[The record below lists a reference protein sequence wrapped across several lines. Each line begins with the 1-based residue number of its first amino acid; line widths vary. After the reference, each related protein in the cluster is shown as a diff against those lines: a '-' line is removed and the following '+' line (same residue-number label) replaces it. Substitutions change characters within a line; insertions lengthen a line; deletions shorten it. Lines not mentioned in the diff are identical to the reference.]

1 MKLKTIL
8 YFIIFKYLNIIN
20 FVMNEDIKKYETQQ
34 LDKLKIN
41 DPEEY
46 QRLKYAQQTR
56 NKSRKKKSNK
66 RNVIYV
72 LIVLPLSWINYIFS
86 GPPILYLLFPFS
98 PFILRKLFSKSNYS

>member
-1 MKLKTIL
+1 
-8 YFIIFKYLNIIN
+8 
-20 FVMNEDIKKYETQQ
+20 MNEDIKKYETQQ

-46 QRLKYAQQTR
+46 QRLKYAQKTR

-86 GPPILYLLFPFS
+86 GPPILYLLFPFF

>member
-1 MKLKTIL
+1 
-8 YFIIFKYLNIIN
+8 
-20 FVMNEDIKKYETQQ
+20 MNEDIKKYETRQ
-34 LDKLKIN
+34 LEKLKIN

-46 QRLKYAQQTR
+46 QRLKYAQKTR